1 MKNLAVFLLSLL
13 FLSSIAVAAEFSA
26 DMITEM
32 SMGRNSGKI
41 FYKDS
46 DTSRT
51 EMMGMIN
58 IMKYPDVFQ
67 LVEETRK
74 YVVSDFD
81 EMSRENSSISTR
93 EFDRFLKENDFKK
106 TGSEIL
112 QGYKCEIYEGRI
124 DFSPEPGQEPVSV
137 FTKLWYSP
145 DLEFALRTEST
156 LPSSMGKVVSFIEN
170 INKGRQPA
178 SLFEIPPGYT
188 RVDTLQE
195 AMGMETG
202 SSMPEGFDGMT
213 SEDMPS
219 SEEMQEMIKKM
230 QEMME

>member
-1 MKNLAVFLLSLL
+1 MKNLTVFLLSFL
-13 FLSSIAVAAEFSA
+13 FFSSIAVAAEFSA

-58 IMKYPDVFQ
+58 IMKYPNVYQ
-67 LVEETRK
+67 LIEETRK

-81 EMSRENSSISTR
+81 EMSRENPSMSTR

-106 TGSEIL
+106 TGSETL
-112 QGYKCEIYEGRI
+112 QDYKCEIYEGRI
-124 DFSPEPGQEPVSV
+124 DFSPEPGQDPVSV
-137 FTKLWYSP
+137 FMKLWYSR
-145 DLEFALRTEST
+145 DLEFALRTESI
-156 LPSSMGKVVSFIEN
+156 LPSPMGKVVSFIEN

-195 AMGMETG
+195 AMGTG
-202 SSMPEGFDGMT
+202 FSMPEGFDGMT

-219 SEEMQEMIKKM
+219 PEEMQEMIKKM